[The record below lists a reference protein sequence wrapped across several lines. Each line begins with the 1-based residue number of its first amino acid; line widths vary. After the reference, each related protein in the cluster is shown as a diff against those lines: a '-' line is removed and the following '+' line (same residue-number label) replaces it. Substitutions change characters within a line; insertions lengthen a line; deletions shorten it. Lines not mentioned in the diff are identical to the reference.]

1 MTTTRTSKHSRKAL
15 VALALATGLLA
26 SAAMPAQAAFPGKN
40 GVIAFESAMTEGEG
54 VDNPEGDS
62 EIFTINP
69 DGSGLKQIT
78 KNEDDDTGPAF
89 SPDGRRIAFESN
101 RDSASRANDIFTM
114 NADGTRQR
122 NLTDSAD
129 VIDGSPAF
137 SPNGGQ
143 IAFHSRQNDNT
154 DVYKMN
160 ADGSGQKN
168 LTEDSASIEENPAF
182 SPDGERIAFQSNR
195 DAEGSGTDDIFVMNA
210 DGSRQKNLTETPDD
224 IDYAANWSPDGKR
237 LTFTIQDGRTGNNDV
252 YTMKSDGSGQKNLT
266 RNTPDSDDSHSAYSP
281 NGNRIAFESDRDGN
295 SALAESD
302 IFVMKD
308 DGSRQ
313 KNLTDRSGP
322 FTSEPDWQS
331 KRK

>member
-1 MTTTRTSKHSRKAL
+1 MMNTRTHKHSRKAW
-15 VALALATGLLA
+15 VALALAASLLA
-26 SAAMPAQAAFPGKN
+26 APAMPAGATFPGEN
-40 GVIAFESAMTEGEG
+40 GKIAFVSNMTEGEG

-69 DGSGLKQIT
+69 DGSGLRQIT

-114 NADGTRQR
+114 NADGSEQR
-122 NLTDSAD
+122 NLTNSPD

-137 SPNGGQ
+137 SPNGKK

-154 DVYKMN
+154 DVYKM
-160 ADGSGQKN
+160 K
-168 LTEDSASIEENPAF
+168 
-182 SPDGERIAFQSNR
+182 
-195 DAEGSGTDDIFVMNA
+195 A

-252 YTMKSDGSGQKNLT
+252 YTMKSDGSGQRNLT
-266 RNTPDSDDSHSAYSP
+266 RNTPDSDESHSAYSP

-313 KNLTDRSGP
+313 KNLTDGSGP